1 MKTNHQSTMNADEWL
16 DSVIDLDPPGWST
29 RRRQRDEPEENFE
42 ITMEHETLHY
52 ERGYYRGKARR

>member
-1 MKTNHQSTMNADEWL
+1 MNADEWL
-16 DSVIDLDPPGWST
+16 DSVIDLDPPGWSS